1 MAEGFARH
9 YWGDR
14 FICSSAGI
22 EKHGMNP
29 MAIKAMQEAGIDL
42 SEHYSKTLTD
52 LGDPNPDFV
61 VTVCGH
67 AHESCPVFPKK
78 VSLIHAGFDDPP
90 KLAAKAKSEDEAM
103 EHYRRVRDEI
113 DDFMKRLPEKLGV

>member
-1 MAEGFARH
+1 
-9 YWGDR
+9 
-14 FICSSAGI
+14 
-22 EKHGMNP
+22 MNP

-52 LGDPNPDFV
+52 LGDPNPDYV